1 MPWRSQIVGVYR
13 DGVLN
18 PIADEH
24 PRSHVAR
31 VFATPWPGAYAT
43 HLDSALHFG
52 KHWHDTFG
60 MGILER
66 GAQSW
71 FSGRGQ
77 VRGYAGDV
85 ITLNPGEIHD
95 GRPLGAETRRWR
107 MLYMDVATMQHFL
120 PAASRGAAIARP
132 VIPDAPLFAAFA
144 RLFRVLERWNVSRSG
159 TDALAC
165 EESLAATCTRLMA
178 RHGSAP
184 FQPRVADGAVRA
196 VRERLSD
203 DTARVPTLDELGR
216 LVGLSRYQV
225 MRRFEKVYGVPPHA
239 WLLRMRA
246 ERARLLIRGG
256 ATLAAAANQAGF
268 ADQSHM
274 TRVFVR
280 QFGFT
285 PGAWRG
291 TTKSPA
297 GFAGGRA
304 GDGSTRNPLNPMRS
318 INRASHDKQ

>member
-1 MPWRSQIVGVYR
+1 M
-13 DGVLN
+13 N
-18 PIADEH
+18 PIADER

-71 FSGRGQ
+71 LSGRGQ

-95 GRPLGAETRRWR
+95 GQPLGAETRRWR
-107 MLYMDVATMQHFL
+107 ILYLDVATLQPFL

-132 VIPDAPLFAAFA
+132 VIPDPPLFAAFA
-144 RLFRVLERWNVSRSG
+144 RLFRLLEQWNMSRSG

-178 RHGSAP
+178 QHGSAP
-184 FQPRVADGAVRA
+184 FQPRVADGDVRA
-196 VRERLSD
+196 VRERLGD
-203 DTARVPTLDELGR
+203 ATAGAGGARVPTLDELGR

-225 MRRFEKVYGVPPHA
+225 MRRFEKVYGVPPHQ
-239 WLLRMRA
+239 WLLRMRV
-246 ERARLLIRGG
+246 ERARALIRGG
-256 ATLAAAANQAGF
+256 ATLAAVAHQAGF

-274 TRVFVR
+274 TRAFVR

-291 TTKSPA
+291 TTRPPRVSP
-297 GFAGGRA
+297 GGRVTTPSSNHGVFWA
-304 GDGSTRNPLNPMRS
+304 TLAPSLPKE
-318 INRASHDKQ
+318 A

>member
-1 MPWRSQIVGVYR
+1 M
-13 DGVLN
+13 N
-18 PIADEH
+18 PIADDRPGFH
-24 PRSHVAR
+24 LAR
-31 VFATPWPGAYAT
+31 VFATPWTGAYAT
-43 HLDSALHFG
+43 HLDSALQFG

-71 FSGRGQ
+71 CSGRGQ

-95 GRPLGAETRRWR
+95 GQPLGAETRRWR
-107 MLYMDVATMQHFL
+107 IIYMDVSTLQPFL
-120 PAASRGAAIARP
+120 PAASGAAIARP
-132 VIPDAPLFAAFA
+132 VIPDPPLFAAFA
-144 RLFRVLERWNVSRSG
+144 RLFGLLEQWNASRSG
-159 TDALAC
+159 VDALAC

-178 RHGSAP
+178 RHGSTP
-184 FQPRVADGAVRA
+184 FEASVPDGDVRA

-203 DTARVPTLDELGR
+203 DMQSVPTLDELGR

-225 MRRFEKVYGVPPHA
+225 MRRFEKVCGLPPHQ
-239 WLLRMRA
+239 WLLRRRA
-246 ERARLLIRGG
+246 ERARVLIRGG

-274 TRVFVR
+274 TRAFVR

-285 PGAWRG
+285 PGAWRRC
-291 TTKSPA
+291 S
-297 GFAGGRA
+297 
-304 GDGSTRNPLNPMRS
+304 
-318 INRASHDKQ
+318 